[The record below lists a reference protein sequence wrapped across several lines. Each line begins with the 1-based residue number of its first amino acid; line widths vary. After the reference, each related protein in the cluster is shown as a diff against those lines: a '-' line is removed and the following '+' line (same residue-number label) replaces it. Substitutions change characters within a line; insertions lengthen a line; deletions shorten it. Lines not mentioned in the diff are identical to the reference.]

1 MPMLMML
8 CSSFS
13 GSNTR
18 GVTVSLLARATGR
31 VVPWRGFRA
40 GAPGLWWGRAWGCVA
55 FMHVYFD
62 DNGYINC
69 CSGVVGSLWG
79 CGSGFMLV

>member
-1 MPMLMML
+1 MLMML

-18 GVTVSLLARATGR
+18 GVTVGPMAWATGR
-31 VVPWRGFRA
+31 VVPWRGFRV
-40 GAPGLWWGRAWGCVA
+40 GAPGSWWGRTWGCA
-55 FMHVYFD
+55 TFMHAYFD
-62 DNGYINC
+62 GNSYINRR
-69 CSGVVGSLWG
+69 SGVVGSLWG